1 MRVNPFQ
8 PNYPINPAMFV
19 GRVAEIERIERHLL
33 QTRSRSPSNFLITGE
48 RGIGK
53 SSLLRYAK
61 AVARGDVPV
70 EDQRLNFLVVET
82 DIDASTKQIALA
94 KKIRMQMDHVLGS
107 TEPGRNFLKNA
118 WRFIQRVE
126 VAGVKIKPGTDD
138 EATALEE
145 FALDL
150 AEACNRIC
158 GGDAE
163 QVVPSR
169 CDGVLL
175 LIDEADDAS
184 TELGLGSY
192 LKQLLERLQRAG
204 CESVCVGLAG
214 LPEVRGVLHDSHPSS
229 LRMFEELDM
238 NRLTDEESAK
248 SIRICL
254 EHGAKQNPQK
264 TEIDDDALRA
274 IIRFSEGYPHFVQQ
288 FGYCSFEADLDNLI
302 DHKDSLDGAV
312 RALDILG
319 DRYYRADFYEKIK
332 GESYR
337 KVLRIMAD
345 CDEQWV
351 KKSTIREKFDGT
363 QTVLDN
369 AIKALRDRRIIVS
382 KEGERGVYRLQQ
394 RAFALWIQL
403 YSERGTLDSSG

>member
-1 MRVNPFQ
+1 MHVNPFQ

-19 GRVAEIERIERHLL
+19 GRVAEIDRIERHLL
-33 QTRSRSPSNFLITGE
+33 QTRSRSPSNFLVTGE

-61 AVARGDVPV
+61 AVATGGVPV
-70 EDQRLNFLVVET
+70 EDQNLNFLVVET
-82 DIDASTKQIALA
+82 DIDGSTTQIALA
-94 KKIRMQMDHVLGS
+94 KKIRMQMDRALGS
-107 TEPGRNFLKNA
+107 TERGRSFLKNA
-118 WRFIQRVE
+118 WQFVQRVE

-150 AEACNRIC
+150 AEACSRIC
-158 GGDAE
+158 GGTAE
-163 QVVPSR
+163 QILPSR

-175 LIDEADDAS
+175 LIDEADNAS
-184 TELGLGSY
+184 AHLGLGSF

-204 CESVCVGLAG
+204 CESFCVGLAG

-229 LRMFEELDM
+229 LRLFEELDM
-238 NRLTDEESAK
+238 KRLTDEESAR

-254 EHGAKQNPQK
+254 KHGATQNPQETK
-264 TEIDDDALRA
+264 IEDDALWS
-274 IIRFSEGYPHFVQQ
+274 IVRFSEGYPHFVQQ
-288 FGYCSFEADLDNLI
+288 FGYCSFEADNDNLI
-302 DHKDSLDGAV
+302 SHGDALAGAV

-337 KVLRIMAD
+337 QVLRIMAD
-345 CDEQWV
+345 CEEQWV
-351 KKSTIREKFDGT
+351 QKSTIREKFDGS
-363 QTVLDN
+363 QPVLNN

-403 YSERGTLDSSG
+403 YSRRESLHASR